1 MQDISHLKLITMSL
15 LQTCHYITEQM
26 HTPVRID
33 VNKFLESFSI
43 QKEEG
48 DIHPPSWIVEENHSV
63 SFSNSPTS
71 SATPSLCH
79 FTMDKYQSCR
89 KAEAIRW
96 IDLQEKRASVMARLH
111 PVTKEEYQE
120 HRDAINS
127 ESGPLRRKG
136 MIFPFLW
143 RTITF
148 IKYLYSTKTNR
159 TNS

>member
-26 HTPVRID
+26 HTPVQID

-120 HRDAINS
+120 RRDAINS